1 MYTLNKNNVALAC
14 LISCLLATPV
24 FASAEGQS
32 DAKPVK
38 LRYTLWDRNQ
48 LPGEQQLVNEF
59 EKDNP
64 GIKVEIELTPYDQY
78 FIKLSSA
85 VGGNVAPDV
94 FWMNMP
100 NFQQYVKNGM
110 LEPLG
115 NYLKDK

>member
-1 MYTLNKNNVALAC
+1 MSHWLVLFPVYWQLLSSRVLKASRTQSLLNY
-14 LISCLLATPV
+14 AT
-24 FASAEGQS
+24 
-32 DAKPVK
+32 
-38 LRYTLWDRNQ
+38 RYGTAINS
-48 LPGEQQLVNEF
+48 PGEQQLVNEF

-100 NFQQYVKNGM
+100 NFQQYVKKWHAGTT
-110 LEPLG
+110 E
-115 NYLKDK
+115 